1 MFGDLLSAGVTVSLP
16 IFQGTRQRPMI
27 DARTADRNRT
37 RIEREERRRT
47 LVAALDGDLADHVMH
62 HDQWR
67 RAIEVLVPTAEKRA
81 DLELKSYAAGRA
93 GFDDLRVALTDLA
106 DAKLQALEREALVA
120 RDGARI
126 QITYGA
132 DQ

>member
-1 MFGDLLSAGVTVSLP
+1 
-16 IFQGTRQRPMI
+16 
-27 DARTADRNRT
+27 
-37 RIEREERRRT
+37 
-47 LVAALDGDLADHVMH
+47 MH

-67 RAIEVLVPTAEKRA
+67 RAVEVLVPTAEKRA
-81 DLELKSYAAGRA
+81 DLELQSYAAGRA
-93 GFDDLRVALTDLA
+93 GFDDLRWALTDLA